1 MVEDREDME
10 LWLEDVQQAF
20 NTLQQLKSK
29 GHFKI
34 EYKQTPKILDWSL
47 LKFQFAVK
55 HNIS

>member
-29 GHFKI
+29 GNI
-34 EYKQTPKILDWSL
+34 MVEYKQTLKILD
-47 LKFQFAVK
+47 
-55 HNIS
+55 